1 MKKQILFL
9 VIIIA
14 AVTSYAQAQ
23 TSPVKVGTADVNYI
37 LSQLPAIK
45 KVETDLKA
53 MEAQLTTQ
61 IEAKNEDLKKR
72 YLAFIQDGPNMAD
85 PVKESTQNELQQAS
99 ENLEQFKRDA
109 QTSLQT
115 KHQQLMQPIYKSVG
129 EAITAVGK
137 ENGFTVIL
145 SQQVGGL
152 DVVLFADTSIDVSD
166 LVLKK
171 MGVTPA
177 PPVAKPAAGKSQPK
191 QQ

>member
-9 VIIIA
+9 VMTIA
-14 AVTSYAQAQ
+14 AVVSYAQ

-45 KVETDLKA
+45 KVEAELKD
-53 MEAQLTTQ
+53 METKLTTQ

-72 YLAFIQDGPNMAD
+72 YLAFINEGGSLAD

-99 ENLEQFKRDA
+99 ANLEQLKRDA
-109 QTSLQT
+109 QTSLQN
-115 KHQQLMQPIYKSVG
+115 KQIQLMQPIYKSVG
-129 EAITAVGK
+129 EAISAVGK

-152 DVVLFADTSIDVSD
+152 DVVLFADASIDVSD

-171 MGVTPA
+171 MGVTPT
-177 PPVAKPAAGKSQPK
+177 PPAANPAAGKSQPK
-191 QQ
+191 Q

>member
-1 MKKQILFL
+1 MKKHILFFVL
-9 VIIIA
+9 IIA
-14 AVTSYAQAQ
+14 AVMNHAQAQ
-23 TSPVKVGTADVNYI
+23 TAPVKVGTADVNYI

-45 KVETDLKA
+45 KVEAELKD
-53 MEAQLTTQ
+53 MEGKLTTQ
-61 IEAKNEDLKKR
+61 IEAKNEELKKR
-72 YLAFIQDGPNMAD
+72 YLAFINEGGSLAD

-99 ENLEQFKRDA
+99 ENLEQLKRDA
-109 QTSLQT
+109 QTSLQN

-152 DVVLFADTSIDVSD
+152 DVVLFADASIDVSD

-171 MGVTPA
+171 MGVTPT
-177 PPVAKPAAGKSQPK
+177 PPAAKTAAGKSQPK
-191 QQ
+191 Q

>member
-72 YLAFIQDGPNMAD
+72 YLDFIKNGPSMAD
-85 PVKESTQNELQQAS
+85 PVKESTQTELQQAS
-99 ENLEQFKRDA
+99 ENLEQLKRDA
-109 QTSLQT
+109 QTSLQN

-152 DVVLFADTSIDVSD
+152 DVVLFADASIDVSD

-177 PPVAKPAAGKSQPK
+177 PPAAKPAAGKSQPK
-191 QQ
+191 Q